1 MTSPEQIA
9 EFSESLVTILATDP
23 LAQIAGLVGILFT
36 LWSAN
41 IWIFGMKYARNL
53 STRDA
58 ALTVGIPV
66 GLYILYSIVT
76 LAGWL

>member
-1 MTSPEQIA
+1 MSSAEEIA
-9 EFSESLVTILATDP
+9 AFSENLVTVLTTDP
-23 LAQIAGLVGILFT
+23 LAQVAGIVSILF
-36 LWSAN
+36 LIWSAN

-66 GLYILYSIVT
+66 GVYILYTVIT